1 MKDFTHKKK
10 FGQNFIS
17 DTNLLRAIVREA
29 DVDKQ
34 SQVLEIGAGEGSLTT
49 QLALSA
55 EKVVSYE
62 IDTDLIPILQ
72 ENLKELKNVV
82 LINKDIMKVDIQEI
96 ENQFSKPYILVAN
109 LPYYITTPIIFKF
122 LEEATILQQLSI
134 MVQKEVAQRI
144 CAKPGTKDYGI
155 ISVIID
161 SMGDAQISR
170 LVNRNMF
177 FPMPNVDSAVVKI
190 VLKNKYNI
198 EAEKFSKLV
207 NGSFAMRRKTLV
219 NNLMACYS
227 YNRDIAENVV
237 KEAGFDLNIRGE
249 QLTTEMFVKLYNV
262 IYR

>member
-1 MKDFTHKKK
+1 M
-10 FGQNFIS
+10 
-17 DTNLLRAIVREA
+17 
-29 DVDKQ
+29 
-34 SQVLEIGAGEGSLTT
+34 
-49 QLALSA
+49 
-55 EKVVSYE
+55 
-62 IDTDLIPILQ
+62 
-72 ENLKELKNVV
+72 
-82 LINKDIMKVDIQEI
+82 
-96 ENQFSKPYILVAN
+96 
-109 LPYYITTPIIFKF
+109 
-122 LEEATILQQLSI
+122 LQQLSI

-227 YNRDIAENVV
+227 YNRDIAENIV